1 MSTVFAEDVRRIRL
15 PINVEECKNLAG
27 DGFLNTVIQQRI
39 VSLVQAG
46 VWNSGASD
54 NGLVIAEEI

>member
-15 PINVEECKNLAG
+15 PINVEECENLAS
-27 DGFLNTVIQQRI
+27 DGFPNTVIRQRI
-39 VSLVQAG
+39 VLLVQAG

-54 NGLVIAEEI
+54 DGLVITKVI

>member
-1 MSTVFAEDVRRIRL
+1 MSTVSAEDVRRIRL
-15 PINVEECKNLAG
+15 LINVEECENLAG
-27 DGFLNTVIQQRI
+27 DGFPSTVIRQRI

-54 NGLVIAEEI
+54 DGLVIAEEM

>member
-15 PINVEECKNLAG
+15 PIIVEECENLAG
-27 DGFLNTVIQQRI
+27 DGFTNTVTQQRI
-39 VSLVQAG
+39 VLLVQAG

-54 NGLVIAEEI
+54 DGLVIAEEI